1 MATASHTYMYS
12 QLGYSFLHFTLWSN
26 LLSRCATIGA
36 LHETT
41 VIGTTNT
48 MTDERLQ
55 PPVQPDKTPLC
66 QHNTNASQAC
76 MQETC
81 KASAQSEPAMQ
92 NAWTPLSFKLALQLA
107 APHTWPAAIIPFL
120 YGFCVS
126 FRSVDELSYPAACIM
141 LIIVILFQSAANTLN
156 DYFDYKKGADSK
168 NDFVEES
175 DAVLVYH
182 HINPRSVKRLAIA
195 YVVMSFILGL
205 YIVYE
210 SDIIPLVIGIIG
222 ALVLVFYSAG
232 KTPLSYLPLGELSSG
247 VVMGGL
253 IPSAVTYGL
262 TQSYSSA
269 FALSLIPLIL
279 LVALIMFTNNLS
291 DREKDLN
298 SHRRTLAG
306 IMSREQA
313 KTLYVVGVIL
323 TIVAEIF
330 CLESILSAD
339 VVVVVAFVL
348 CVAPFASALIHN
360 PITPEMRLKSMPQ
373 ILTFVVICGVFYC
386 LGCMIY

>member
-1 MATASHTYMYS
+1 
-12 QLGYSFLHFTLWSN
+12 
-26 LLSRCATIGA
+26 
-36 LHETT
+36 
-41 VIGTTNT
+41 

-55 PPVQPDKTPLC
+55 PPVQQDKTPMC
-66 QHNTNASQAC
+66 QPNTTASDAS
-76 MQETC
+76 MQENREAC
-81 KASAQSEPAMQ
+81 AQSEPEAQ

-120 YGFCVS
+120 YGFCVA
-126 FRSVDELSYPAACIM
+126 FRSVDELSYGAAFIM

-168 NDFVEES
+168 NDFVEQS

-182 HINPRSVKRLAIA
+182 HVNPRSVKRLAIA
-195 YVVMSFILGL
+195 YVVVSFVLGL
-205 YIVYE
+205 YVVYE
-210 SDIIPLVIGIIG
+210 SDIIPLLIGIIG

-247 VVMGGL
+247 IVMGGL

-262 TQSYSSA
+262 TQSYSSL
-269 FALSLIPLIL
+269 FAISLIPLIL

-291 DREKDLN
+291 DREKDLS
-298 SHRRTLAG
+298 SHRHTLAG
-306 IMSREQA
+306 RMSREQA
-313 KTLYVVGVIL
+313 KTLYDVGIIL
-323 TIVAEIF
+323 TIIVEGV
-330 CLESILSAD
+330 CLESILYAD
-339 VVVVVAFVL
+339 IVVVVAFVL
-348 CVAPFASALIHN
+348 CIAPFAGALLRN

-386 LGCMIY
+386 LGCMMY